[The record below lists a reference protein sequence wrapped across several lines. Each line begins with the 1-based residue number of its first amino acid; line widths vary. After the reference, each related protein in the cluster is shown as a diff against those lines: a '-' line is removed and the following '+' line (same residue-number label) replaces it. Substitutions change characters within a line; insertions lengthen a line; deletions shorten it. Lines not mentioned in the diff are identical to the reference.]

1 MDKIESVRVSG
12 FRSLADIVLD
22 DLPNVSV
29 MIGPN
34 GSGKSNF
41 VRFFEMLSWMLR
53 SRKLGDFVALH
64 GDADDQLFQG
74 RRVTPQIDATV
85 TVRTDAG
92 LNDYRF
98 TLTHAYQD
106 RFIFTDESFRF
117 SRTGEDSEAD
127 WQHLGSGHAEARL
140 VEAAQGSVDLPVNV
154 TTARTIRFL
163 LTSSATFQFHDTSK
177 ESRFKQSWDVQDN
190 AQLRSDG
197 GNLAPILLRLE
208 REDVARYEL
217 ICKQIARILPT
228 FDRFQLDDPYGKTIL
243 RWRAKGSDKVIG
255 AHLTSDGSLRFF
267 ALVTLLNLPSEMM
280 PSVLLLDEP
289 ELGLHPQAVELIGQ
303 MIRRVGLERQVIVA
317 TQSPLLV
324 DVFDLDQVIVLDL
337 DDGRTTCRQLDPV
350 NYQQWLDDDFAPSDL
365 WWKNVLGGNP

>member
-117 SRTGEDSEAD
+117 SRTGEDSEAG

-163 LTSSATFQFHDTSK
+163 LTSSAT
-177 ESRFKQSWDVQDN
+177 
-190 AQLRSDG
+190 L
-197 GNLAPILLRLE
+197 
-208 REDVARYEL
+208 
-217 ICKQIARILPT
+217 
-228 FDRFQLDDPYGKTIL
+228 
-243 RWRAKGSDKVIG
+243 
-255 AHLTSDGSLRFF
+255 
-267 ALVTLLNLPSEMM
+267 
-280 PSVLLLDEP
+280 
-289 ELGLHPQAVELIGQ
+289 
-303 MIRRVGLERQVIVA
+303 
-317 TQSPLLV
+317 
-324 DVFDLDQVIVLDL
+324 
-337 DDGRTTCRQLDPV
+337 
-350 NYQQWLDDDFAPSDL
+350 
-365 WWKNVLGGNP
+365 

>member
-163 LTSSATFQFHDTSK
+163 LTSSATFQFHDTSR

-243 RWRAKGSDKVIG
+243 RW
-255 AHLTSDGSLRFF
+255 
-267 ALVTLLNLPSEMM
+267 
-280 PSVLLLDEP
+280 
-289 ELGLHPQAVELIGQ
+289 
-303 MIRRVGLERQVIVA
+303 
-317 TQSPLLV
+317 
-324 DVFDLDQVIVLDL
+324 
-337 DDGRTTCRQLDPV
+337 
-350 NYQQWLDDDFAPSDL
+350 
-365 WWKNVLGGNP
+365 